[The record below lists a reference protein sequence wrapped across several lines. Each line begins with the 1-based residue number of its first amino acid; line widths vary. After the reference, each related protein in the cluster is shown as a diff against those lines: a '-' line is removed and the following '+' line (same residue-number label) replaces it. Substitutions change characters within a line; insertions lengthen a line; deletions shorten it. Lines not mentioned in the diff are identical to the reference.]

1 LDKAVLNII
10 ISGCLQGDSKHKKA
24 FYELFSPHILSVSYR
39 YARNRTDAEDIFQ
52 ESILKIF
59 CYLQQLNELEKIEW
73 WIKRIV
79 INEAIRFYKKN
90 RSLVFVEDYQTVN
103 SSEMETSDVYK
114 TMEVAEVLKVIQV
127 LPDRMRL
134 VINLFSIEGFSHEE
148 IAEMLGI
155 SVGTSKSNLFDARKK
170 IKILMHEKVRRII

>member
-1 LDKAVLNII
+1 MFA
-10 ISGCLQGDSKHKKA
+10 
-24 FYELFSPHILSVSYR
+24 PHILSICHR
-39 YARNRTDAEDIFQ
+39 YAKNKIDAEDIFN
-52 ESILKIF
+52 ESVLKVF
-59 CYLQQLNELEKIEW
+59 SYLHQLKELEKIEW
-73 WIKRIV
+73 WMKRIV

-90 RSLVFVEDYQTVN
+90 RSLVFIEDYQTVN
-103 SSEMETSDVYK
+103 ASEMESGDVYK
-114 TMEVAEVLKVIQV
+114 KMEVDEVLKVIQE

-170 IKILMHEKVRRII
+170 IKFLMHEKVRRII

>member
-1 LDKAVLNII
+1 LDKTVLNIV
-10 ISGCLQGDSKHKKA
+10 ISGCLRGDSKHKKA
-24 FYELFSPHILSVSYR
+24 FYGMFSPQMLSVSYR
-39 YARNRTDAEDIFQ
+39 YARNRMDAEDIFQ
-52 ESILKIF
+52 ESVLKVF
-59 CYLQQLNELEKIEW
+59 SYLHQLNDVEKIEW

-79 INEAIRFYKKN
+79 INETIRFYKKN
-90 RSLVFVEDYQTVN
+90 KSLVFVEDYQTAK
-103 SSEMETSDVYK
+103 SSEMEGDDIYK
-114 TMEVAEVLKVIQV
+114 KMEAAEVLKVIQE

-170 IKILMHEKVRRII
+170 IKILMQEKVRRII

>member
-1 LDKAVLNII
+1 M
-10 ISGCLQGDSKHKKA
+10 
-24 FYELFSPHILSVSYR
+24 FSPQMLSVSHR

-52 ESILKIF
+52 ESVLKVF
-59 CYLQQLNELEKIEW
+59 SYLHQLNDVEKIEW

-79 INEAIRFYKKN
+79 INEAIHFYKKN
-90 RSLVFVEDYQTVN
+90 KSLVFIEDYQTVK
-103 SSEMETSDVYK
+103 SAEMETADIYK
-114 TMEVAEVLKVIQV
+114 KMEAAEVLKVIQE
-127 LPDRMRL
+127 LPDKMRL

-170 IKILMHEKVRRII
+170 IKILMHEKVRGII

>member
-1 LDKAVLNII
+1 M
-10 ISGCLQGDSKHKKA
+10 
-24 FYELFSPHILSVSYR
+24 FSPHILSVSYR
-39 YARNRTDAEDIFQ
+39 YARNRIDAEDIFQ
-52 ESILKIF
+52 ESVLKVYS
-59 CYLQQLNELEKIEW
+59 YLHQLNDVEKIEW

-90 RSLVFVEDYQTVN
+90 RSLVFVEDYQTVK
-103 SSEMETSDVYK
+103 SSEMETADIYK
-114 TMEVAEVLKVIQV
+114 KMEAAEVLKVIQE

-170 IKILMHEKVRRII
+170 IKILMHEKVRGVI

>member
-1 LDKAVLNII
+1 MDKTGLDII
-10 ISGCLQGDSKHKKA
+10 VSGCLHGNSQHKKA
-24 FYELFSPHILSVSYR
+24 LYGLFAPHLLSVSYR
-39 YARNRTDAEDIFQ
+39 YAKNKIDAEDIFH
-52 ESILKIF
+52 ESVLKVF
-59 CYLQQLNELEKIEW
+59 CYLHQLKELEKIEW
-73 WIKRIV
+73 WMKRIV

-90 RSLVFVEDYQTVN
+90 RSLVFIEDYQMVN
-103 SSEMETSDVYK
+103 ATELEPGDVYK
-114 TMEVAEVLKVIQV
+114 KMEVDEVLKVIQE

-170 IKILMHEKVRRII
+170 IKILMQEKVRRII

>member
-1 LDKAVLNII
+1 MDKTGLDII
-10 ISGCLQGDSKHKKA
+10 VSGCLQGDIQHKKA
-24 FYELFSPHILSVSYR
+24 FYGLFAPHLLSVSYR
-39 YARNRTDAEDIFQ
+39 YAKNKIDAEDIFQ
-52 ESILKIF
+52 ESVLKVF
-59 CYLQQLNELEKIEW
+59 GYLHQLKELEKIEW
-73 WIKRIV
+73 WMKRIV

-90 RSLVFVEDYQTVN
+90 RSLVFIEDYQTLN
-103 SSEMETSDVYK
+103 AAELELSDVYK
-114 TMEVAEVLKVIQV
+114 KMEVDEVLKVIQE

-170 IKILMHEKVRRII
+170 IKILMQEKVRRII

>member
-10 ISGCLQGDSKHKKA
+10 ISGCLQGDGKHKKA
-24 FYELFSPHILSVSYR
+24 FYGMFSPHILSVSYR

-59 CYLQQLNELEKIEW
+59 SYLHQLNELEKIEW

-103 SSEMETSDVYK
+103 SSEMEAGDIYK
-114 TMEVAEVLKVIQV
+114 KMEVEEVLKVIQE

-170 IKILMHEKVRRII
+170 IKILLNEKVRRII

>member
-1 LDKAVLNII
+1 MDKTGLDII
-10 ISGCLQGDSKHKKA
+10 ISGCLQGDSQQKKA
-24 FYELFSPHILSVSYR
+24 LYGMFAPHILSICHR
-39 YARNRTDAEDIFQ
+39 YAKNKIDAEDIFN
-52 ESILKIF
+52 ESVLKVF
-59 CYLQQLNELEKIEW
+59 SYLHQLKELEKIEW
-73 WIKRIV
+73 WMKRIV

-90 RSLVFVEDYQTVN
+90 RSLVFIEDYQTVN
-103 SSEMETSDVYK
+103 ASEMESGDVYK
-114 TMEVAEVLKVIQV
+114 KMEVDEVLKVIQE

-170 IKILMHEKVRRII
+170 IKFLMHEKVRRII